1 MLAQDT
7 PFFLTKI
14 SNTRILYKYDY
25 RGFDVLDIFVQSI
38 LYGFL
43 IYLLFNLIFGFFGKN
58 TDSNYADPDIV
69 AQIEQAL
76 LLCRAEKVNGTY
88 YLYEMGSDAFVG
100 QGNTTEDFVEI
111 SDRHQ
116 RYVVIMEGDQELLD
130 ELQHRTIEYYSQLQE
145 KS

>member
-1 MLAQDT
+1 M
-7 PFFLTKI
+7 
-14 SNTRILYKYDY
+14 
-25 RGFDVLDIFVQSI
+25 LDIFVQSI

-43 IYLLFNLIFGFFGKN
+43 IYLLFNLLFWFLGKN
-58 TDSNYADPDIV
+58 TDSNDADPDIV

-100 QGNTTEDFVEI
+100 QGNTAEDFVEI

-116 RYVVIMEGDQELLD
+116 RYVVIMDGDRDLLD
-130 ELQHRTIEYYSQLQE
+130 ELQHRTIEYYSQSQE

>member
-1 MLAQDT
+1 M
-7 PFFLTKI
+7 
-14 SNTRILYKYDY
+14 
-25 RGFDVLDIFVQSI
+25 LDIFVQSI

-43 IYLLFNLIFGFFGKN
+43 IYLLVNLIFGLFDKYN
-58 TDSNYADPDIV
+58 SPNEADPDIV
-69 AQIEQAL
+69 AQLEQAL
-76 LLCRAEKVNGTY
+76 LLCRAEKVDDTY

-100 QGNTTEDFVEI
+100 QGNTAEDFVEI